1 MKKKIIFFGTPDFAV
16 RSLSDLIKLELN
28 VIAVITNPD
37 KKSGRGK
44 KITFSPVKIF
54 CLEKKIKILQPENL
68 FDDKLEKLIKKLNPD
83 IGIVVAFK
91 KIPKKIWQIPIYGTF
106 NLHASLLPELRGA
119 APINWAIASG
129 FKYTGVTTFLLN
141 EKIDSG
147 KILLQKKVEIDS
159 NDNYKTLH
167 GKLSEIG
174 SDLVIK
180 TIKNIEK
187 NQGITQ
193 KTTGNEILAPKLT
206 IDNTKINW
214 NKKVDEIESFVRAM
228 SPYPGAWTEVKNNEV
243 TIKIKIFKLKLLD
256 RIKHKSLNIV
266 FTKKNIFIHHKNG
279 TYSIEELQIPNK
291 RRMRVKDLL
300 NGYKFDY
307 GLKLAY

>member
-16 RSLSDLIKLELN
+16 ESLSDLIKLKFN

-44 KITFSPVKIF
+44 KITFSPVKTF
-54 CLEKKIKILQPENL
+54 CLEKKIKVLQPENL
-68 FDDKLEKLIKKLNPD
+68 FDDELEKLIKSLNPD

-91 KIPKKIWQIPIYGTF
+91 KIPTKIWQIPVYGTF

-119 APINWAIASG
+119 APINWAIAAG

-147 KILLQKKVEIDS
+147 KILLQKKVKVDPIE
-159 NDNYKTLH
+159 NYKTLH
-167 GKLSEIG
+167 DKLSEIG
-174 SDLVIK
+174 SDLVRK
-180 TIKNIEK
+180 TIENLIN

-206 IDNTKINW
+206 IDNTRINW
-214 NKKVDEIESFVRAM
+214 NKKIDKIESFVRAM
-228 SPYPGAWTEVKNNEV
+228 SPYPGAWTELKNNES
-243 TIKIKIFKLKLLD
+243 TLKIKIFKLKILD

-266 FTKKNIFIHHKNG
+266 FTKKNIYIHHKNG
-279 TYSIEELQIPNK
+279 TCSIEELQIPNK
-291 RRMRVKDLL
+291 KRMKVRDLL
-300 NGYKFDY
+300 NGYKFDSRSNLVY
-307 GLKLAY
+307 

>member
-16 RSLSDLIKLELN
+16 RSLSDLIKLKLN

-119 APINWAIASG
+119 APINWAIAYG

-159 NDNYKTLH
+159 IDNYKTLH

-291 RRMRVKDLL
+291 KRMRIKDLL
-300 NGYKFDY
+300 NGYKFDHR
-307 GLKLAY
+307 LKLAY

>member
-159 NDNYKTLH
+159 IDNYKTLH

-180 TIKNIEK
+180 TIENIEK

>member
-68 FDDKLEKLIKKLNPD
+68 FDNKLEKIIKSLNPD

-91 KIPKKIWQIPIYGTF
+91 KIPKKIWQIPNYGTF

-119 APINWAIASG
+119 APINWAIAYG

-159 NDNYKTLH
+159 IDNYKTLH

-180 TIKNIEK
+180 TIENIEK

-291 RRMRVKDLL
+291 KRMRIKDLL
-300 NGYKFDY
+300 NGYKFDHR
-307 GLKLAY
+307 LKLAY

>member
-16 RSLSDLIKLELN
+16 RSLSDLIKLKLN

-68 FDDKLEKLIKKLNPD
+68 FDDKLEKFIKKLNPD

-159 NDNYKTLH
+159 IDNYKTLH

-180 TIKNIEK
+180 TIESIEK
-187 NQGITQ
+187 NEGITQ

>member
-91 KIPKKIWQIPIYGTF
+91 KIPKKIWQIPNYGTF

-119 APINWAIASG
+119 APINWAIAYG

-159 NDNYKTLH
+159 IDNYKTLH

-180 TIKNIEK
+180 TIESIEK
-187 NQGITQ
+187 NEGITQ

>member
-68 FDDKLEKLIKKLNPD
+68 FDNKLEKIIKSLNPD

-159 NDNYKTLH
+159 IDNYKTLH

>member
-68 FDDKLEKLIKKLNPD
+68 FDNKLEKIIKSLNPD

-141 EKIDSG
+141 EK
-147 KILLQKKVEIDS
+147 L
-159 NDNYKTLH
+159 
-167 GKLSEIG
+167 
-174 SDLVIK
+174 
-180 TIKNIEK
+180 
-187 NQGITQ
+187 
-193 KTTGNEILAPKLT
+193 ILAKYCFKKKL
-206 IDNTKINW
+206 
-214 NKKVDEIESFVRAM
+214 M
-228 SPYPGAWTEVKNNEV
+228 
-243 TIKIKIFKLKLLD
+243 KLNHL
-256 RIKHKSLNIV
+256 
-266 FTKKNIFIHHKNG
+266 
-279 TYSIEELQIPNK
+279 
-291 RRMRVKDLL
+291 
-300 NGYKFDY
+300 
-307 GLKLAY
+307 

>member
-68 FDDKLEKLIKKLNPD
+68 FDNKLEKIIKSLNPD

-159 NDNYKTLH
+159 IDNYKTLH

-180 TIKNIEK
+180 TIENIEK

>member
-16 RSLSDLIKLELN
+16 RSLSDLIKLKLN

-91 KIPKKIWQIPIYGTF
+91 KIPKKIWQIPNYGTF

-119 APINWAIASG
+119 APINWAIAYG

-159 NDNYKTLH
+159 IDNYKTLH

-180 TIKNIEK
+180 TIESIEK
-187 NQGITQ
+187 NEGITQ

-291 RRMRVKDLL
+291 KKMRIKDLL
-300 NGYKFDY
+300 NGYKFDHR
-307 GLKLAY
+307 LKLAY

>member
-68 FDDKLEKLIKKLNPD
+68 FDNKLEKIIKSLNPD

-159 NDNYKTLH
+159 IDNYKTLH

-193 KTTGNEILAPKLT
+193 KTTGNETLAPKLT

-291 RRMRVKDLL
+291 KRMKVRDLL
-300 NGYKFDY
+300 NGYKFDSRS
-307 GLKLAY
+307 KLVY

>member
-159 NDNYKTLH
+159 TDNYKTLH

-180 TIKNIEK
+180 TIENIEK

>member
-180 TIKNIEK
+180 TIENIEK

>member
-16 RSLSDLIKLELN
+16 RSLSDLIKLKLN

-91 KIPKKIWQIPIYGTF
+91 KIPKKIWQIPNYGTF

-119 APINWAIASG
+119 APINWAIAYG

-159 NDNYKTLH
+159 IDNYKTLH

-180 TIKNIEK
+180 TIENIEK

-291 RRMRVKDLL
+291 KKMRIKDLL
-300 NGYKFDY
+300 NGYKFDHR
-307 GLKLAY
+307 LKLAY

>member
-159 NDNYKTLH
+159 TDNYKTLH

>member
-16 RSLSDLIKLELN
+16 RSLSDLIKLKLN

-159 NDNYKTLH
+159 TDNYKTLH

-180 TIKNIEK
+180 TIENIEK

>member
-159 NDNYKTLH
+159 IDNYKTLH

>member
-16 RSLSDLIKLELN
+16 RSLSDLIKFELN

-159 NDNYKTLH
+159 IDNYKTLH

-180 TIKNIEK
+180 TIENIEK

-243 TIKIKIFKLKLLD
+243 TLKIKIFKLKLLD

-291 RRMRVKDLL
+291 RRMKVKDLL

>member
-16 RSLSDLIKLELN
+16 RSLSDLIKFELN

-68 FDDKLEKLIKKLNPD
+68 FDDKLEKLIKSLNPD

-91 KIPKKIWQIPIYGTF
+91 KIPKKIWQIPVYGTF

-159 NDNYKTLH
+159 IDNYKTLH

-180 TIKNIEK
+180 TIENIEK

-214 NKKVDEIESFVRAM
+214 NKKIDEIESFVRAM
-228 SPYPGAWTEVKNNEV
+228 SPYPGAWTEVKSNEV
-243 TIKIKIFKLKLLD
+243 TIKIKIFKLKILD

-266 FTKKNIFIHHKNG
+266 FTKKNILIHHKNG

-291 RRMRVKDLL
+291 KKMRVRDLL
-300 NGYKFDY
+300 NGYNFDY
-307 GLKLAY
+307 RLKLVY

>member
-16 RSLSDLIKLELN
+16 ESLSDLIKLKFN

-44 KITFSPVKIF
+44 KITFSPVKTF
-54 CLEKKIKILQPENL
+54 CLEKKIKVLQPENL
-68 FDDKLEKLIKKLNPD
+68 FDDELEKLIKSLNPD

-91 KIPKKIWQIPIYGTF
+91 KIPTKIWQIPVYGTF

-119 APINWAIASG
+119 APINWAIAAG

-147 KILLQKKVEIDS
+147 KILLQKKVKVDPIE
-159 NDNYKTLH
+159 NYKTLH
-167 GKLSEIG
+167 DKLSEIG
-174 SDLVIK
+174 SDLVRK
-180 TIKNIEK
+180 TIENLIN

-206 IDNTKINW
+206 IDNTRINW
-214 NKKVDEIESFVRAM
+214 NKKIDKIESFVRAM
-228 SPYPGAWTEVKNNEV
+228 SPYPGAWTELKNNES
-243 TIKIKIFKLKLLD
+243 TLKIKIFKLKILD

-266 FTKKNIFIHHKNG
+266 FTKKNIYIHHKNG
-279 TYSIEELQIPNK
+279 TCSIEELQIPNK
-291 RRMRVKDLL
+291 KRMKVKDLL
-300 NGYKFDY
+300 NGYKFDSRSNLVY
-307 GLKLAY
+307 

>member
-16 RSLSDLIKLELN
+16 RSLSDIIKLELN

-159 NDNYKTLH
+159 TDNYKTLH

>member
-16 RSLSDLIKLELN
+16 RSLSDLINLELN

-68 FDDKLEKLIKKLNPD
+68 FDNKLEKIIKSLNPD

-159 NDNYKTLH
+159 IDNYKTLH

-180 TIKNIEK
+180 TIENIEK